1 MASPRSRTAW
11 TVSTSPGAA
20 TTRAAAKGP
29 DRRRRS
35 FGTVERMRSGRYQ
48 ASYTVDGQKHVA
60 PTTFLTKGDAGAWL
74 SLRQAELIEHRWR
87 PESPPDPE
95 RITFAQYSTDWLAKR
110 ELSPKTRR
118 EYERMLEGRLASFR
132 DSYLDEITA
141 AGVKEWWIE
150 QGDTHV
156 TARRR
161 AYELLRAILR
171 TAARPDEDTDAPPLI
186 ATSPARLSAKTL
198 NRRSGSS
205 LAARDDQ
212 KPQTRLQPAT
222 LPELAAIMDAMPERY
237 RAMVLLAAWCAP
249 RFGELTELRRRDL
262 KLDRD
267 QHGKA
272 TWATLRIS
280 RAVVWPEPDQP
291 IVKTTKTRAG
301 IRDVAV
307 PPHLLPLLEA
317 HLKKFAAHGP
327 DGLLFPAVE
336 SGDHMKHGALYK
348 VYRRARRLAGRP
360 DLRWHD
366 LRHTGATLAAQTGA
380 TLAELMNRLGHSD
393 VKAALIYQHAA
404 ADRDAEIARRL
415 SAMAAASQATTASP
429 PPSTTTAEPAEERQ
443 NGAS

>member
-1 MASPRSRTAW
+1 MSPQSRSTETASTLPR
-11 TVSTSPGAA
+11 TVAGRAA
-20 TTRAAAKGP
+20 TKAA

-48 ASYTVDGQKHVA
+48 ASFTMSGEKHVA

-74 SLRQAELIEHRWR
+74 SLQQAQLIEHRWQ
-87 PESPPDPE
+87 PQMPPDPE
-95 RITFAQYSTDWLAKR
+95 RITFVQYSTDWLAKR
-110 ELSPKTRR
+110 ELSPRTRS
-118 EYERMLEGRLASFR
+118 EYSRILAGRLASF
-132 DSYLDEITA
+132 DDHYLDEITA
-141 AGVKEWWIE
+141 AGVKQWWVT
-150 QGDTHV
+150 QGDTHP

-161 AYELLRAILR
+161 AYELLRAILG

-186 ATSPARLSAKTL
+186 AASPARLTAKTL
-198 NRRSGSS
+198 NRPSASNFAVGT
-205 LAARDDQ
+205 DQ
-212 KPQTRLQPAT
+212 RPRTRLQPAT

-262 KLDRD
+262 KIDRNED
-267 QHGKA
+267 GVA

-280 RAVVWPEPDQP
+280 RAVVWPTPDKP
-291 IVKTTKTRAG
+291 VVKSTKTRAG
-301 IRDVAV
+301 VRDVAV
-307 PPHLLPLLEA
+307 PPHLLPMLET
-317 HLKKFAAHGP
+317 HLKNFAARGP
-327 DGLLFPAVE
+327 DGLLFPAVK
-336 SGDHMKHGALYK
+336 SGDHMKHAALYK
-348 VYRRARRLAGRP
+348 VYRRARRVAGRP

-415 SAMAAASQATTASP
+415 SAMAEAVDP
-429 PPSTTTAEPAEERQ
+429 
-443 NGAS
+443 